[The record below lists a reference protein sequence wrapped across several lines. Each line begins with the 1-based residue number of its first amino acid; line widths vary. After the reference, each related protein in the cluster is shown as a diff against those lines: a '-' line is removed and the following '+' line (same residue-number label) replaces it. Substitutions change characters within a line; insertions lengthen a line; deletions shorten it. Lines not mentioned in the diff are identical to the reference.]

1 VATAISTKPPL
12 KAITHPANPLAL
24 WHLLSLDAPTVAVLW
39 TWFIA
44 SANHVRLPL
53 ASALAMA
60 ITVWMLYAADRLMDA
75 RLMDDRLLDANPA
88 HHEDLEARHYF
99 HHRHRTAF
107 LTGILLAS
115 IALAILLPRLDAE
128 AIHLYLILG
137 GLVAGY
143 FILIHATSSAAA
155 QQKVAHRLPAHRL
168 PAHRLPK
175 EIAVGLCFAAATFIP
190 TVARRPDLRLPLL
203 PSALLFAALCSLNC
217 LFIYAWEHDNSR
229 THRPAHAITR
239 IALHNLPLLTI
250 LVALTCTSL
259 TVFNHQAP
267 WPIPC
272 ATAISAALLLL
283 LHHQRHVMSRTNLRA
298 AADLA
303 LTTPLLLLLFLH
315 Q

>member
-1 VATAISTKPPL
+1 VATATSTKPPL
-12 KAITHPANPLAL
+12 KAIAHPANPLAL

-75 RLMDDRLLDANPA
+75 RLMDARLMDPPLLDANPTR
-88 HHEDLEARHYF
+88 HEDLEARHYF

-115 IALAILLPRLDAE
+115 IVLALLLPRLDSE

-143 FILIHATSSAAA
+143 FILIHATSSAAV
-155 QQKVAHRLPAHRL
+155 QQKI
-168 PAHRLPK
+168 AHRLPK

-203 PSALLFAALCSLNC
+203 PFALLFATLCSLNC

-229 THRPAHAITR
+229 THRPTHAITR
-239 IALHNLPLLTI
+239 IALLNLPLLTI
-250 LVALTCTSL
+250 LVALTSTAFTL
-259 TVFNHQAP
+259 IDHQAP

-283 LHHQRHVMSRTNLRA
+283 LHNQRHSIERTSLRA

-303 LTTPLLLLLFLH
+303 LTTPLLLVFFLH